1 MDFSDFLN
9 KKQKEWDESHPIS
22 DFSAMSDEELLYQ
35 PMNEA
40 LVSEKFA
47 KELSKELEKRNLFPK

>member
-9 KKQKEWDESHPIS
+9 KKQKEWDEFHPIP
-22 DFSAMSDEELLYQ
+22 DFSMMSDEELLYQ
-35 PMNEA
+35 PMSEA

-47 KELSKELEKRNLFPK
+47 KELS

>member
-9 KKQKEWDESHPIS
+9 KKQKEWDESHPIP

-35 PMNEA
+35 PMSEA
-40 LVSEKFA
+40 LVSERFA
-47 KELSKELEKRNLFPK
+47 KELSKEVRKRNLLSK

>member
-9 KKQKEWDESHPIS
+9 KKQKEGDEFYPIP

-35 PMNEA
+35 PMSEA
-40 LVSEKFA
+40 LLSEKFA
-47 KELSKELEKRNLFPK
+47 KELSKEIEKRNLFPK